1 MIGGEESY
9 EWEDISFTPM
19 KVKGC
24 NKNNSS
30 YNPYIITDGDNGITP
45 HVKFLYSAANLG
57 VGDKIPHNLNAEV
70 HLTPRDK
77 ENVERLS
84 ELGSAVLMEEQK
96 HVDIIDTRNQ
106 TTNYAKTGSA
116 RIVSVLMN
124 PNKCVGLLLEEIE
137 IRRGSVN

>member
-1 MIGGEESY
+1 MIGGKESY

-57 VGDKIPHNLNAEV
+57 VGDKIPHNLNGEV

-106 TTNYAKTGSA
+106 TTNYTKTGSD

-137 IRRGSVN
+137 IRRGSVS